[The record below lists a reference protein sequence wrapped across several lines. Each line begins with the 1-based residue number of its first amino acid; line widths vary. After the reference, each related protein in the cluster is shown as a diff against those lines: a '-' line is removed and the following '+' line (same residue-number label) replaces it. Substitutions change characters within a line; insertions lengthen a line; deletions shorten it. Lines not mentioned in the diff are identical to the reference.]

1 MKNVFNFMKKRLSE
15 NYTTEQIE
23 DLTLFTKW
31 NNVVAVLTKDVI
43 NLFLSNHDNIHDNIN
58 SEIFILTITKD
69 FKRVENTDVKII
81 DAITITKLRFPF
93 NFFVNDNNKII
104 SKDFILPN
112 GKDISTIGFVI
123 IKKAVLEVYFHNDNF
138 RFMFKLYCEKFDKT
152 KISIHYL
159 EEKKS
164 YALEPNDPIYPQC
177 FEKYE
182 NRNRFYE
189 KNDHPEKIRH
199 YLVNY
204 HNMSKG
210 FYIKLWA

>member
-123 IKKAVLEVYFHNDNF
+123 IK
-138 RFMFKLYCEKFDKT
+138 FDKT

>member
-58 SEIFILTITKD
+58 SEIFILTITKA

-81 DAITITKLRFPF
+81 DAITITKIRFPF

-104 SKDFILPN
+104 
-112 GKDISTIGFVI
+112 
-123 IKKAVLEVYFHNDNF
+123 
-138 RFMFKLYCEKFDKT
+138 
-152 KISIHYL
+152 
-159 EEKKS
+159 
-164 YALEPNDPIYPQC
+164 
-177 FEKYE
+177 
-182 NRNRFYE
+182 
-189 KNDHPEKIRH
+189 
-199 YLVNY
+199 
-204 HNMSKG
+204 
-210 FYIKLWA
+210 

>member
-23 DLTLFTKW
+23 DLTLFTKG
-31 NNVVAVLTKDVI
+31 NNVVAILTKDVI

-159 EEKKS
+159 EEKNHMHLS
-164 YALEPNDPIYPQC
+164 QTILYIHSAL
-177 FEKYE
+177 
-182 NRNRFYE
+182 
-189 KNDHPEKIRH
+189 KNMRIGTAFMKKMITPKKLDIIW
-199 YLVNY
+199 LITIICL
-204 HNMSKG
+204 KG
-210 FYIKLWA
+210 FI